1 MKPPWIMAGFLRF
14 NPRTRESATPC
25 NDAGF
30 FLADVSIHALVR
42 VRLFQDHPSARY
54 ARFNP
59 RTRESATDRKRKE
72 VGEKVVSIHALVRV
86 RPNREGFTYSFIM
99 FQSTHS

>member
-59 RTRESATDRKRKE
+59 RTRESATALFFPSSE
-72 VGEKVVSIHALVRV
+72 EGLVSIHALVRV
-86 RPNREGFTYSFIM
+86 RHGKGP
-99 FQSTHS
+99 